1 MADIEFVIK
10 ISEDSYKATCNGY
23 MLPQDVK
30 NVVQGI
36 KNGIPLE
43 QEPILNKIRAEIEQL
58 RSHKAQFLTND
69 NKVCI
74 DSQAVLDILD
84 KYKAES
90 EG

>member
-1 MADIEFVIK
+1 MRKDEFPIVDK
-10 ISEDSYKATCNGY
+10 F
-23 MLPQDVK
+23 VK
-30 NVVQGI
+30 KSINEV
-36 KNGIPLE
+36 LD
-43 QEPILNKIRAEIEQL
+43 KIRAEIEQL

-90 EG
+90 EDQE